1 MKKSQTQAGSIAVLI
16 VLIAL
21 FMALYL
27 LFLPQ
32 KERLELLGENQ
43 TNETGTQRTQGQGTL
58 TQGLLLSQSP
68 GSLKPFEKDTN
79 THDIDAVN
87 LYVRAEPITIDL
99 ANSLTISKSL
109 FSENKR
115 ELRFNIDD
123 LNNLD
128 QVTLFF
134 LVNNAKGNLIISLN
148 DVEIYNNKAQGLK
161 SVTLPVDLIQK
172 TNKLTFT
179 VSSPGFNI
187 FAKNSYTLSEI
198 KVRESFEITN
208 TKEQRTFTLTASESG
223 DAKLNFFVF
232 CNNPSSKGR
241 LRVFVNNEEIANEVL
256 GCASADKSIEIDKE
270 SLKEGKNT
278 LLFEIDKGDY
288 LVNDIKLEVNV
299 EEGGS
304 KTYKF
309 SVTKKQ
315 FDDIL
320 DSGKEVKLSI
330 KFNDVGDDVKKATIN
345 INNNEFT
352 LETKDLDYERF
363 ITSLIDE
370 GNNFIKITPQSE
382 FDIELLEIKIES

>member
-223 DAKLNFFVF
+223 
-232 CNNPSSKGR
+232 
-241 LRVFVNNEEIANEVL
+241 
-256 GCASADKSIEIDKE
+256 
-270 SLKEGKNT
+270 
-278 LLFEIDKGDY
+278 
-288 LVNDIKLEVNV
+288 
-299 EEGGS
+299 
-304 KTYKF
+304 
-309 SVTKKQ
+309 
-315 FDDIL
+315 
-320 DSGKEVKLSI
+320 
-330 KFNDVGDDVKKATIN
+330 
-345 INNNEFT
+345 
-352 LETKDLDYERF
+352 
-363 ITSLIDE
+363 
-370 GNNFIKITPQSE
+370 
-382 FDIELLEIKIES
+382 